1 MTAYLTNL
9 SPGETFALVI
19 VVISFGGMAIF
30 AVFAMLDAAQDK
42 VAKLRQKP

>member
-19 VVISFGGMAIF
+19 VVTSFGGMAIF
-30 AVFAMLDAAQDK
+30 AAFAVVDAVQDK